1 MSVGIGFDVLYCIYS
16 TLIWLY
22 CMLLYMVINIKTDL
36 YYIAY
41 IDDIVCEVKVPDVTN
56 DLCTRVLVL
65 VVS

>member
-1 MSVGIGFDVLYCIYS
+1 MF
-16 TLIWLY
+16 
-22 CMLLYMVINIKTDL
+22 LYMVINIKTDL